1 MGSYEIVKRRV
12 RGKMGTVDCIMHRQ
26 KNGTGKL
33 ALVFPGFAYTCQ
45 MPLLYYSAVA
55 LRSRGYDV
63 VMAETDYAGR
73 KDFQGL
79 SSRERL
85 ELIRDDARAVYSDAV
100 SLMNYDRLMLIGK
113 SIGTIAIASLLQ
125 DALEGRRLATVWLTP
140 LLHNAEVIK
149 AIRSSA
155 VRGMLL
161 AIGTKDA
168 EYSKKAIGSI
178 EAGSGRVLL
187 EIADAD
193 HSLEVEGDVKASL
206 NAVERVLVALG
217 SIASGMDTN

>member
-55 LRSRGYDV
+55 LRDNGYDV

-73 KDFQGL
+73 EDFQGL
-79 SSRERL
+79 SARERL
-85 ELIRDDARAVYSDAV
+85 ELIRDDARAVYSDAF
-100 SLMNYDRLMLIGK
+100 SLMNYDRLILIGK

-149 AIRSSA
+149 AIRNSA

-161 AIGTKDA
+161 AIGTKDS
-168 EYSKKAIGSI
+168 EYVKQTLDSIVVGPGST
-178 EAGSGRVLL
+178 VL
-187 EIADAD
+187 EIENAD
-193 HSLEVEGDVKASL
+193 HSLEIRGDMKASL
-206 NAVERVLVALG
+206 TAMGQLLDALG
-217 SIASGMDTN
+217 ELASGMGVE